1 MLKGSSGQAQT
12 SSTNQGPWA
21 PQAAALQVGYNQAGT
36 NMQQQLANGPYTGE
50 YVAGNNATQQAA
62 DTQASTYA
70 GGAGAGIAAQDASV
84 GSTLTGSA
92 GLYNSNAA
100 AMAANGTPG
109 VNSGVMNNLNS
120 YASGNGMSGV
130 TNMNQG
136 LSSALNSAATTGAN
150 AIGGFNSGLSSVAA
164 AATANPTQQLI
175 NDATQYS
182 NASDVQ
188 SQVANTNSQ
197 LQQVLNEQT
206 NPSFNRAA
214 AAGGDL
220 NSSRA
225 GMGEA
230 MNNENEAIAQGNA
243 DTSLINNAYN
253 TGMSTAA
260 SQNTSGLNTA
270 LAANSAGLSGNTAL
284 SEGTSNN
291 QLATQLGETN
301 AQTSAGTAALAQ
313 QTNSDALNA
322 NTQLSANAQLGAG
335 ITTGLN
341 ANTASGATA
350 ANNYLLGSQAGA
362 NEQAGQQ
369 AADTN
374 AYDQWSG
381 NNTYDSNVL
390 SQYMGAVNGNTGAS
404 STTGTSTPAQ
414 SIVSNAAGGAAAG
427 AGLYNMINNSN
438 NNNSNSNGNA
448 PPSTP
453 QNNPGLYDQ
462 TF

>member
-1 MLKGSSGQAQT
+1 
-12 SSTNQGPWA
+12 
-21 PQAAALQVGYNQAGT
+21 
-36 NMQQQLANGPYTGE
+36 
-50 YVAGNNATQQAA
+50 
-62 DTQASTYA
+62 
-70 GGAGAGIAAQDASV
+70 
-84 GSTLTGSA
+84 
-92 GLYNSNAA
+92 
-100 AMAANGTPG
+100 
-109 VNSGVMNNLNS
+109 
-120 YASGNGMSGV
+120 
-130 TNMNQG
+130 MNQG

-270 LAANSAGLSGNTAL
+270 LAANSAGLTGNTAL

-341 ANTASGATA
+341 ANTASGAA
-350 ANNYLLGSQAGA
+350 AAANYLLGSQAGA

-369 AADTN
+369 ATDTN
-374 AYDQWSG
+374 AYDQWNGS
-381 NNTYDSNVL
+381 NTYNSDVL
-390 SQYMGAVNGNTGAS
+390 SRYMGAVNGNTGAS